1 MKLAVIGN
9 LTLLLGLVMVSGCT
23 VFPNPEPPRVMDLAL
38 PATTHL
44 AVQESSL
51 SLRVDT
57 PYASEPF
64 NSTRILAKPAPWEFR
79 AYDGVRWRDT
89 VPVVVRDTLVEALR
103 SSNAFASVISDTNPA
118 NAELTLI
125 SELTAFHAENP
136 ESAPQIVIALH
147 MQLIHNRSRAS
158 VCQNN
163 FRIVAPAAGTGIEQ
177 IVEGFSAAGGKLAS
191 SVIQWARACDLPSHP
206 ERDQPRQP

>member
-1 MKLAVIGN
+1 MAIGN
-9 LTLLLGLVMVSGCT
+9 LTLLLCLAIVSGCT
-23 VFPNPEPPRVMDLAL
+23 VFPNPEPPRVMDMAL
-38 PATTHL
+38 PATTQQ
-44 AVQESSL
+44 AVEESSL
-51 SLRVDT
+51 TLRVDT

-64 NSTRILAKPAPWEFR
+64 NSTRILAKPTPWEFR
-79 AYDGVRWRDT
+79 AYEAVRWRDT
-89 VPVVVRDTLVEALR
+89 VPVVLRDTLVEALR

-136 ESAPQIVIALH
+136 ESSSPQIVIALH

-158 VCQNN
+158 LCSNN
-163 FRIVAPAAGTGIEQ
+163 FRILAPASGTGIEQ
-177 IVEGFSAAGGKLAS
+177 IVEAFGAAGSDLAS
-191 SVIQWARACDLPSHP
+191 SVIQWTRACDLPSHP

>member
-9 LTLLLGLVMVSGCT
+9 LTLLLGIFVVSGCT

-38 PATTHL
+38 PATTHQ
-44 AVQESSL
+44 AVQESPL

-64 NSTRILAKPAPWEFR
+64 NSTRILAKPTPWEFR
-79 AYDGVRWRDT
+79 AYDNVRWRDT
-89 VPVVVRDTLVEALR
+89 VPVVIRDSLVEALR
-103 SSNAFASVISDTNPA
+103 NSNAFAGVISDTSPA
-118 NAELTLI
+118 DAELTLV

-158 VCQNN
+158 VCSNN
-163 FRIVAPAAGTGIEQ
+163 FRIVEPVPGTGIEE
-177 IVEGFSAAGGKLAS
+177 IIEGFSAAGGKLAS
-191 SVIQWARACDLPSHP
+191 SVIEWAKACDLPSHP
-206 ERDQPRQP
+206 ERGQPRQP